1 MQNAPS
7 RHQRFSCSFTLSR
20 VREEGGGGSF
30 LFTRFFLV
38 SKPEVGRRIGSA
50 GLGQSVLITSCL
62 HASKVF
68 PSSLVLLASSL
79 KISIIEI
86 SFMYGKIH

>member
-1 MQNAPS
+1 MQNIPS
-7 RHQRFSCSFTLSR
+7 RHQRFSYSFTVSG
-20 VREEGGGGSF
+20 VGEEGGGGSF
-30 LFTRFFLV
+30 LFTCFFLV
-38 SKPEVGRRIGSA
+38 LKPEVSRRISSA
-50 GLGQSVLITSCL
+50 GLGQSGLIASCL

-79 KISIIEI
+79 KLSITEI